1 MPRYICSKC
10 LRVFEEPSHGVC
22 PDCHQGPP
30 HVYDFKNSDDYLKG
44 KIPLVLEE
52 RKKLG
57 LDGLVGGLECVIINT
72 EPDRQKE
79 AVAELLRWTG
89 LELGQTFQDPQYITC
104 VLRTKGSADFLV
116 RSRTGGDN
124 PFVPFNVFPKSKH
137 LPHTRLET
145 FVFCT
150 EDIEEY
156 FSIQKSRGV
165 NFLTPGIIHA
175 PNFSFIQTIPSNLTG
190 NSLGFIQWREGRGDY
205 LTAGSESLD
214 WRMEKPE
221 KGYLKNIG
229 RLDHTATRLEAVDR
243 DAAIIEFMEL
253 TNYHFDFAIY
263 VKIFNSITNVARLS
277 AQDFAMVFTSGISP
291 YISDRESGPTEKYI
305 HNYGPRVH
313 HMAFQTE
320 NIDETFAALKR
331 EGMEFLIELVGSPD
345 EGLKQTFT
353 VESEHTLLVNEYIH
367 RYGDFDGFFTR
378 SNVTM
383 LTGATDKQ

>member
-1 MPRYICSKC
+1 MARYICSKC
-10 LRVFEEPSHGVC
+10 LRVFEEPSHGQC
-22 PDCHQGPP
+22 PNCHQGPP
-30 HVYDFKNSDDYLKG
+30 HVYDFKNSDDFLKG

-52 RKKLG
+52 RKRLG

-72 EPDRQKE
+72 EPDRQKQ

-89 LELGQTFQDPQYITC
+89 LELGQTFRNHQYITC
-104 VLRTKGSADFLV
+104 VLKTEGSADFLV
-116 RSRTGGDN
+116 RSRTGDDN

-145 FVFCT
+145 FVFGT

-156 FSIQKSRGV
+156 FSIQKNRGV
-165 NFLTPGIIHA
+165 NFLTPDIIHTR
-175 PNFSFIQTIPSNLTG
+175 NYSFVQTIPSNLTG
-190 NSLGFIQWREGRGDY
+190 NSLGFIQWKDARGDY
-205 LTAGSESLD
+205 LTAGSEPLD
-214 WRMEKPE
+214 WRIEKPE

-253 TNYHFDFAIY
+253 TDYHFDFAIY

-277 AQDFAMVFTSGISP
+277 AEDFAMVFTSGISP
-291 YISDRESGPTEKYI
+291 YINDRESGPTEKFI

-320 NIDETFAALKR
+320 NIEHTFSDLKR
-331 EGMEFLIELVGSPD
+331 DGMEFLIELVGSPD